1 MRLYGARIIGGG
13 NMKYLVS
20 LYDPKNNIFIH
31 EKFMYYTKKQAR
43 QRARA
48 MYPGYEIISI
58 ERACFH

>member
-1 MRLYGARIIGGG
+1 MQ
-13 NMKYLVS
+13 YLVS

-31 EKFMYYTKKQAR
+31 EKFIYYTKKQAR

-48 MYPGYEIISI
+48 MYPGCEIISI